1 MSVLKN
7 LQGQQSSSPTSNP
20 STLRLD
26 AIEQQLTKL
35 TTAVSELAQYVKVM
49 DEAQTG
55 KLTALTSQQREQPS
69 KLPLD
74 DETRSRLSEI
84 EKTLA
89 AVASQLSS
97 SEAVKLPDGS
107 SVRRSDLDAHSMMAR
122 IEKQLATTAQSSA
135 ELAEAVKKRG
145 RVTIDVDKV
154 NAHFAGQLDGRLQR
168 ALEPSVARLEQA
180 LDGFEARV
188 ANVGRQRAVQAV
200 QEVEAV
206 VAKAD
211 DVVDA
216 VKAAER
222 RVAALE
228 SKVTWTAVGRMGLAL
243 LPLTAVLLVIGGLVG
258 GVAYAAGFGPLLGW
272 AWGSF
277 SGTSVWWQ
285 KALIAIGTLGG
296 LAGFGALVWWLAQRL
311 GEDFRHW

>member
-7 LQGQQSSSPTSNP
+7 LQEQQSSSPTSNP

-97 SEAVKLPDGS
+97 REAVKLPDGS
-107 SVRRSDLDAHSMMAR
+107 SVRRSDLDAHAMMTG
-122 IEKQLATTAQSSA
+122 IERQLATTAQSSA

-145 RVTIDVDKV
+145 RVVIDTAKLEQHAVKV
-154 NAHFAGQLDGRLQR
+154 LDARL
-168 ALEPSVARLEQA
+168 AKAVAPSVRGIEQTLA
-180 LDGFEARV
+180 GFERQAAELGAQRTV
-188 ANVGRQRAVQAV
+188 AAA
-200 QEVEAV
+200 QEVERV

-211 DVVDA
+211 EVLAGVRG
-216 VKAAER
+216 AER
-222 RVAALE
+222 RLAALE
-228 SKVTWTAVGRMGLAL
+228 GKVTWTAVGRMCLAL
-243 LPLTAVLLVIGGLVG
+243 LPLAATLLVLGGLTMG
-258 GVAYAAGFGPLLGW
+258 TAYALGLGPLLGW
-272 AWGSF
+272 AWSSF
-277 SGTSVWWQ
+277 AAANAWWH
-285 KALIAIGTLGG
+285 KALIALGTLTG
-296 LAGFGALVWWLAQRL
+296 LTVFARSVWWVAKRLAD
-311 GEDFRHW
+311 DFGRW

>member
-1 MSVLKN
+1 MPALDRLK
-7 LQGQQSSSPTSNP
+7 QEQSTSSELTS
-20 STLRLD
+20 RLD
-26 AIEQQLTKL
+26 AVEQQQSTLVKAVNDL
-35 TTAVSELAQYVKVM
+35 TTFMKVS
-49 DEAQTG
+49 DEETSKRLQ
-55 KLTALTSQQREQPS
+55 ALTSLLHELPS
-69 KLPLD
+69 MPQHD
-74 DETRSRLSEI
+74 DETRSRLAEI

-89 AVASQLSS
+89 AVASQLSN

-107 SVRRSDLDAHSMMAR
+107 SVKRSDLDAHSMMTR
-122 IEKQLATTAQSSA
+122 IEKQLVTTAQSSA
-135 ELAEAVKKRG
+135 ELAEVVKKRG

-154 NAHFAGQLDGRLQR
+154 NAHFASQLDARLQR

-180 LDGFEARV
+180 LAGFEDRV
-188 ANVGRQRAVQAV
+188 AGVGTQRTAEAV

-206 VAKAD
+206 VARVD

-222 RVAALE
+222 GVAALE
-228 SKVTWTAVGRMGLAL
+228 NKVTWTAVGRLGLAL
-243 LPLTAVLLVIGGLVG
+243 LPLAAVLLVIGGLIG

-277 SGTSVWWQ
+277 SATSVWWQ
-285 KALIAIGTLGG
+285 KALIAVGTLVG
-296 LAGFGALVWWLAQRL
+296 AGAFGWFVWRVAKRL